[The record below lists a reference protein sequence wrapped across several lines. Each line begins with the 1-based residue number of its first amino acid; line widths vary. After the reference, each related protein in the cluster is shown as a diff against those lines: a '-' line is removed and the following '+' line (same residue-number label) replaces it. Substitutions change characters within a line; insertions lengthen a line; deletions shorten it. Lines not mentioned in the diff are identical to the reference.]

1 MTTPEPLPRPTD
13 SGRSATPLPV
23 DVAAQFSALQPES
36 ANLRA
41 QLVAMQQLAPAPRHD
56 RFMLVKR
63 RWVGMAVQVMIVLV
77 CLALGALYVRV
88 SDGDVARGVRD
99 GWQEPA
105 GP

>member
-13 SGRSATPLPV
+13 FGRSATPLPV
-23 DVAAQFSALQPES
+23 DVAAQVSALQSEN

-41 QLVAMQQLAPAPRHD
+41 QLVAMQQLAPAPRPD

-77 CLALGALYVRV
+77 CLALLSA
-88 SDGDVARGVRD
+88 S
-99 GWQEPA
+99 
-105 GP
+105 

>member
-1 MTTPEPLPRPTD
+1 
-13 SGRSATPLPV
+13 
-23 DVAAQFSALQPES
+23 
-36 ANLRA
+36 
-41 QLVAMQQLAPAPRHD
+41 
-56 RFMLVKR
+56 
-63 RWVGMAVQVMIVLV
+63 MAVQVMIVLV